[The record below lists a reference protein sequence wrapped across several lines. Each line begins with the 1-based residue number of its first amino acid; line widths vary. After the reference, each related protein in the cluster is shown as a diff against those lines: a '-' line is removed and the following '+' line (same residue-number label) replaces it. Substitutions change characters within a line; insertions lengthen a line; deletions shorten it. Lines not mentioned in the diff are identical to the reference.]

1 MFFRV
6 NPHQLSQL
14 SQWTSWTSQPN
25 GVERQLGLGQGQLGQ
40 LGGKK
45 SYRRRLD
52 NTMQPIK
59 SDRLTVFIG
68 SSNRVWLYHVQCKVG
83 QVSTFVITKN
93 RWFTFLVE
101 SDMFNWQIWWPLP
114 QVWASWPPGHW
125 QDFAAFNDESTAQ
138 SMSYAFAK
146 LARNRGCHRILI
158 STTKPCN
165 LEDLVE
171 IRRNAV

>member
-1 MFFRV
+1 
-6 NPHQLSQL
+6 
-14 SQWTSWTSQPN
+14 
-25 GVERQLGLGQGQLGQ
+25 
-40 LGGKK
+40 
-45 SYRRRLD
+45 
-52 NTMQPIK
+52 MQPVK
-59 SDRLTVFIG
+59 SDRLRVFIG
-68 SSNRVWLYHVQCKVG
+68 SSNRVWLYHVQRKVG

-101 SDMFNWQIWWPLP
+101 SEMFNWQIWWPLP